1 MQWLNFLIEALAFGA
16 TFIYG
21 STGEIL
27 TEKSG
32 HLNLGIPGIMCMG
45 GAGGCAILNVIGKSD
60 LPPLLIVFIGI
71 VVAFLSAAVMGLI
84 YSFLTVTLRCNQNVT
99 GLALTTFGV
108 GLAWTIMAKLQQ
120 TQYLNTPKKYFR
132 MPFYENVREWQAMG
146 LSSMQKLGI
155 MFFLA
160 IVVAIVASYVLYHTK
175 VGLNLRAVGEN
186 PATADAV
193 GINVTKYKYVAT
205 CIGSGIAGLGGLY
218 YIVDFAASGDAYK
231 SLEAFGWLSIALVIF
246 ALWRPHI
253 TILGSTIF
261 GILFS
266 CSSMLSNFDFIELTM
281 SSKPILRML
290 PYIVTIIVLIITSI
304 KDKKENQPPASLG
317 LSYFRED
324 R

>member
-1 MQWLNFLIEALAFGA
+1 MIWLNFLIESLAFGA
-16 TFIYG
+16 TFMFG

-45 GAGGCAILNVIGKSD
+45 GAGGCLILDYIGKSD
-60 LPPLLIVFIGI
+60 MPHWLIVLLGI
-71 VVAFLSAAVMGLI
+71 ICSFVAAALVGII

-108 GLAWTIMAKLQQ
+108 GLSWTIMAKLTQ
-120 TQYLNTPKKYFR
+120 TKYLNTPKKYFR
-132 MPFYENVREWQAMG
+132 YPFYLDVKKWQKMG
-146 LSSMQKLGI
+146 LASLQKIGV

-160 IVVAIVASYVLYHTK
+160 IIVAIIASIVLYKTK

-193 GINVTKYKYVAT
+193 GINVTKYKYLAT
-205 CIGSGIAGLGGLY
+205 LIGSGIAGWGGFY
-218 YIVDFAASGDAYK
+218 YIIDFAGSGDAYK
-231 SLEAFGWLSIALVIF
+231 SLEEYGWLSIALVIF
-246 ALWRPHI
+246 ALWKPHM
-253 TILGSTIF
+253 TILGSTVF

-266 CSSMLSNFDFIELTM
+266 CSSFIVNISFIHTTM
-281 SSKPILRML
+281 ATKPLLRMI
-290 PYIVTIIVLIITSI
+290 PYVVTIIVLIISSLRN
-304 KDKKENQPPASLG
+304 KRENQPPAHLG

>member
-1 MQWLNFLIEALAFGA
+1 MQWLNFFIESLAFGA

-45 GAGGCAILNVIGKSD
+45 GAGGCAVLNVIGKSD
-60 LPPLLIVFIGI
+60 LPPMLIVLIGI
-71 VVAFLSAAVMGLI
+71 VTAFLSAALMGLV

-108 GLAWTIMAKLQQ
+108 GLAWTIMAKLKQAK
-120 TQYLNTPKKYFR
+120 YLNTPKKYFR
-132 MPFYENVREWQAMG
+132 WPFYDNVKEWQDMG

-160 IVVAIVASYVLYHTK
+160 IIIAIVVSYVLYHTK
-175 VGLNLRAVGEN
+175 TGLNLRAVGEN

-304 KDKKENQPPASLG
+304 KDKKENQPPQSLG

>member
-1 MQWLNFLIEALAFGA
+1 MEWLNFFIEALAFGA

-21 STGEIL
+21 STGEII

-45 GAGGCAILNVIGKSD
+45 GAGGCAILNVIGKSGMNPF
-60 LPPLLIVFIGI
+60 LMVAIGI
-71 VVAFLSAAVMGLI
+71 LFSFISAALMGLI

-99 GLALTTFGV
+99 GLALTTFGA
-108 GLAWTIMAKLQQ
+108 GLSWTIMAKLQQ
-120 TQYLNTPKKYFR
+120 TQYLTTPKTCFR
-132 MPFYENVREWQAMG
+132 LPFYQNLKMWQEMG

-160 IVVAIVASYVLYHTK
+160 IIIAIVASYILYHTK
-175 VGLNLRAVGEN
+175 VGLNLRAIGEN

-193 GINVTKYKYVAT
+193 GINVTKYKYLAT

-253 TILGSTIF
+253 TILGSTVF

-266 CSSMLSNFDFIELTM
+266 CSSMLANLDFVNLTM
-281 SSKPILRML
+281 STTPILRML
-290 PYIVTIIVLIITSI
+290 PYVVTIVVLIITSI
-304 KDKKENQPPASLG
+304 RNKKENQPPHSLG
-317 LSYFRED
+317 LPYFREE